1 MVGSV
6 DGSTDGSSV
15 GSVVG
20 SLVGNT
26 VGEVEG
32 TTVDGDKE
40 GLTVEDSDG
49 CCVVIVDGRRVG
61 LLVRNN
67 VGVLDGL

>member
-26 VGEVEG
+26 VGDVEG
-32 TTVDGDKE
+32 NTVDGDVE
-40 GLTVEDSDG
+40 GFTVKDIDG

-61 LLVRNN
+61 FLVHDN

>member
-26 VGEVEG
+26 VGEEVG
-32 TTVDGDKE
+32 NTVDGDVE
-40 GLTVEDSDG
+40 GFAVKYIDG
-49 CCVVIVDGRRVG
+49 CLVVEVDGRRVG
-61 LLVRNN
+61 LLVKDI
-67 VGVLDGL
+67 VGALDGL